1 VRRRRSA
8 EDVGENPF
16 GLSIGDLM
24 AALLL
29 IFILLLSTALLRVQE
44 STKDAK
50 RLEEKYVA
58 YETTRE
64 ELYRAL
70 KKLNEELKEDK
81 NLRDEGIT
89 WAATLDR
96 HLVFR
101 LKKADALF
109 ENGKSVL
116 TANFEK
122 MLGAFFPEYIRI
134 LSGQDFEGWIEE
146 VRIEGHTSTRWSG
159 RPYDKWRDQPAERKP
174 YLNNMTLSQNRAVNV
189 LAYVMQLLDEPAGQ
203 WTQTKVT
210 ANGLSSS
217 RTLPA
222 GGQTENEE
230 LSRRVEFRVLLD
242 LSGALEVEDVP
253 DGVSDSDASVNEG
266 EEGGTHP

>member
-8 EDVGENPF
+8 EEVGENPF

-44 STKDAK
+44 STEDAK
-50 RLEEKYVA
+50 KLEEKYLA

-64 ELYRAL
+64 QLYTDL
-70 KKLNEELKEDK
+70 NKLNEELKEDK
-81 NLRDEGIT
+81 SLT
-89 WAATLDR
+89 WAATLDK

-109 ENGKSVL
+109 ENGESIL
-116 TANFEK
+116 TADFEK
-122 MLGAFFPEYIRI
+122 MLGAFFPRYIGI
-134 LSGQDFEGWIEE
+134 LRKQEFENWIEE
-146 VRIEGHTSTRWSG
+146 VRIEGHTSKKWSG
-159 RPYDKWRDQPAERKP
+159 RSYDKWRDQPAKRQP
-174 YLNNMTLSQNRAVNV
+174 YLNNMTLSQDRAVNV
-189 LAYVMQLLDEPAGQ
+189 LAYVMQLLDTHAER

-217 RTLPA
+217 RTLPG

-242 LSGALEVEDVP
+242 LSGALKVEDIP

-266 EEGGTHP
+266 VDGGTHP